1 VEAVHLFDDWT
12 TPTASPELIARL
24 GRPTLETLG
33 DFPLLGAPGGRWSQW
48 FERFGGTLPARFVAT
63 FDDSENLH
71 RAAAE
76 GLGIALG
83 RMTLARPL
91 IEAGRLL
98 TLFNARLKAEYAHYL
113 VYPPRSRNHA
123 GLAAFREWLLQEA
136 MAFTESEAQATAA
149 PATRTPRGRQR

>member
-1 VEAVHLFDDWT
+1 
-12 TPTASPELIARL
+12 
-24 GRPTLETLG
+24 
-33 DFPLLGAPGGRWSQW
+33 LLGAPGGRWSQW
-48 FERFGGTLPARFVAT
+48 FERFGGQLPARFVAT

-98 TLFNARLKAEYAHYL
+98 TLFDARLKAEYAHYL

-123 GLAAFREWLLQEA
+123 GLAAFRDWLLQEA
-136 MAFTESEAQATAA
+136 RAYAEAEAQAAVTAA
-149 PATRTPRGRQR
+149 PPARRARKR

>member
-1 VEAVHLFDDWT
+1 M
-12 TPTASPELIARL
+12 
-24 GRPTLETLG
+24 
-33 DFPLLGAPGGRWSQW
+33 LGAPGGRWSQW
-48 FERFGGTLPARFVAT
+48 FEHFGGTLPGRFVAT

-76 GLGIALG
+76 GMGIALG

-98 TLFNARLKAEYAHYL
+98 PLFDARLKAEYAHYL
-113 VYPPRSRNHA
+113 VYPSRSRNHA

-136 MAFTESEAQATAA
+136 RTYAEAEAR
-149 PATRTPRGRQR
+149 PARAVAVTSGNPVARRRRK